1 MNKLLR
7 IVLDFYRDVKNLFQS
22 AVSFSWE
29 FELCGIWN
37 LAYNTAIFY
46 YSQII
51 MKFIVKL
58 FPEIMIKSETV
69 RKRFAKILTSNI
81 RNILQKYDE
90 ETAVV
95 RHWDYIEVR
104 SKNEAN
110 REELIALLQRIP
122 GIHHFLEVEEKPFTD
137 LHHIFELTLDR
148 KSVV

>member
-1 MNKLLR
+1 MR
-7 IVLDFYRDVKNLFQS
+7 ILNFVGS
-22 AVSFSWE
+22 
-29 FELCGIWN
+29 WN

-104 SKNEAN
+104 SK
-110 REELIALLQRIP
+110 
-122 GIHHFLEVEEKPFTD
+122 K
-137 LHHIFELTLDR
+137 
-148 KSVV
+148 

>member
-58 FPEIMIKSETV
+58 FPEIMIK
-69 RKRFAKILTSNI
+69 KRNCA
-81 RNILQKYDE
+81 
-90 ETAVV
+90 
-95 RHWDYIEVR
+95 
-104 SKNEAN
+104 
-110 REELIALLQRIP
+110 
-122 GIHHFLEVEEKPFTD
+122 
-137 LHHIFELTLDR
+137 
-148 KSVV
+148 